1 MSTKPLKS
9 AFERIPPAGYF
20 FVCLISGWGLGF
32 AWPVSLGLKTVF
44 ARLTFGGPL
53 CIAAI
58 SIGAWTIHHF
68 RRRRT
73 PLEPFSTP
81 TELLTSGPFRF
92 SRNPLYVAL
101 ALTLIALGVFLDSA
115 WVLASVLV
123 LILALNHFIIPIE
136 EARLRKIFG
145 GQYTAYSD
153 RVRRWI

>member
-1 MSTKPLKS
+1 MSTKPLKET
-9 AFERIPPAGYF
+9 FERIPPAVYF
-20 FVCLISGWGLGF
+20 FVCLISGWGLGL
-32 AWPVSLGLKTVF
+32 AWPVPLGFKTVF
-44 ARLTFGGPL
+44 AQLAFGGPL
-53 CIAAI
+53 CLAAI

-73 PLEPFSTP
+73 SLEPFSTP
-81 TELLTSGPFRF
+81 AELLTSGPFRF

-101 ALTLIALGVFLDSA
+101 ALTLIAIGVFLDSA

-123 LILALNHFIIPIE
+123 LVFALNHFIIPAE
-136 EARLRKIFG
+136 EARLREIFG

>member
-1 MSTKPLKS
+1 MSTKPLKA
-9 AFERIPPAGYF
+9 AFERIPPAVYF

-44 ARLTFGGPL
+44 AQLAFGGLL

-58 SIGAWTIHHF
+58 SIGVWTIHHF
-68 RRRRT
+68 RRKRT
-73 PLEPFSTP
+73 SLEPFSTP
-81 TELLTSGPFRF
+81 TELLTSGPFRL

-101 ALTLIALGVFLDSA
+101 TLTLIALGVILDSA
-115 WVLASVLV
+115 WVLASAPILV
-123 LILALNHFIIPIE
+123 FALNHFIIPVE
-136 EARLRKIFG
+136 EAQLRKIFG